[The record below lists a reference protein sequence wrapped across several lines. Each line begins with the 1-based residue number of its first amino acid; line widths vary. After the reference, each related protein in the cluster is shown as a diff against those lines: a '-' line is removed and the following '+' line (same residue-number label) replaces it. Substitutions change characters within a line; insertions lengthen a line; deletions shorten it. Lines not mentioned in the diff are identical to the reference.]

1 MQLEGKRALITGAAQ
16 GIGKATA
23 LTFAREGA
31 ALAILD
37 LNLAGAEAAA
47 KECEAL
53 GATASAY
60 ACDMTDEAQVE
71 AVFSQAAKAMGGI
84 DLLINTA
91 AWLDPPIPVHEMP
104 KDVWDKAITTDLTT
118 VFLGCKH
125 GLQIMIPQ
133 GNGGRVI
140 NMSSIAGRRGRA
152 FRASYGA
159 AKAAIINLSESIALE
174 VQQYGITVNAICP
187 GGVVGER
194 ARNIARDLAVRAGR
208 NKEDGDAD
216 YERNKVNY
224 VTEERVADLITYL
237 CTPAA
242 DKITGQNI
250 GIG

>member
-23 LTFAREGA
+23 LAFAREGA
-31 ALAILD
+31 VLSLLD
-37 LNLAGAEAAA
+37 LNEPGAQAAVKA
-47 KECEAL
+47 CEAL
-53 GATASAY
+53 GVRASAF
-60 ACDMTDEAQVE
+60 ACDMTDEARVE
-71 AVFSQAAKAMGGI
+71 AAFDRARRAMGGI
-84 DLLINTA
+84 DILVNTA

-104 KDVWDKAITTDLTT
+104 KEIWDRSISTDLTT
-118 VFLGCKH
+118 VYLGCKH

-133 GNGGRVI
+133 GTGGRVI

-174 VQQYGITVNAICP
+174 VQQYGITVNAVCP

-194 ARNIARDLAVRAGR
+194 ARNISRDLALRAGR
-208 NKEDGDAD
+208 TAEDGDAD
-216 YERNKVNY
+216 YERAKANF
-224 VTEERVADLITYL
+224 VTEDRVADLIVYL
-237 CTPAA
+237 SSPVA

>member
-31 ALAILD
+31 SLALLD
-37 LNLAGAEAAA
+37 LNAAGAAAAA
-47 KECEAL
+47 KECGAL
-53 GATASAY
+53 GAKATGIT
-60 ACDMTDEAQVE
+60 CDMTDEAQVE
-71 AVFSQAAKAMGGI
+71 AAFDQARRALGGI
-84 DLLINTA
+84 DILVNTA

-104 KDVWDKAITTDLTT
+104 KEVWDRSITTDLTT
-118 VFLGCKH
+118 VYLGCKH

-133 GNGGRVI
+133 GTGGRVI
-140 NMSSIAGRRGRA
+140 NMSSVAGRRGRA

-174 VQQYGITVNAICP
+174 VQEYGITVNSVCP

-194 ARNIARDLAVRAGR
+194 GRNIARALAIRAGGTA
-208 NKEDGDAD
+208 EDGDAN
-216 YERNKVNY
+216 YEKAKVNY
-224 VTEERVADLITYL
+224 VSEEGVADLITYL
-237 CTPAA
+237 ASPAA
-242 DKITGQNI
+242 AKITGQNL